1 MQKILTKSLIAGLA
15 LWCGGAFA
23 AGNTALLGISEGL
36 AEQASFSD
44 MQEKYNGFA
53 EFLGQTVKKKV
64 TLEVS
69 QNIKSAVESL
79 AKGRYDLAYVRPANV
94 AAKAMRDNKYK
105 LVAMAKGAFVA
116 SFIVTKDSPL
126 RKPEDVL
133 NKRIAMPDKG
143 SLMANMGL
151 ATLRDM
157 GGTKPDLI
165 RYAHYQDAVN
175 FMVDKG
181 FSDVGVVAPVV
192 ATVWEKAGGR
202 VLFTSRKMP
211 FWCIIAGP
219 EMSDADIAK
228 LRDALVGMENTPE
241 GQKILKRIG
250 VKGWVPGKQEEY
262 IEMLD
267 WLGKK

>member
-1 MQKILTKSLIAGLA
+1 MRKVLTRSLIASLA
-15 LWCGGAFA
+15 LWCGCAFA
-23 AGNTALLGISEGL
+23 AGNNVLMGISEGL

-44 MQEKYNGFA
+44 MQDKYNGLA
-53 EFLGQTVKKKV
+53 EYLGQSIRKKV
-64 TLEVS
+64 TLEAS
-69 QNIKSAVESL
+69 QNIKSAVENL
-79 AKGRYDLAYVRPANV
+79 AKNRYDLAYVRPANV
-94 AAKAMRDNKYK
+94 AAKAMRDSKYK
-105 LVAMAKGAFVA
+105 LVAMAKGEFVA
-116 SFIVTKDSPL
+116 SFIVNKDSPL

-133 NKRIAMPDKG
+133 NKRIAMPEKG

-175 FMVDKG
+175 FMVEKN
-181 FSDVGVVAPVV
+181 FADVGVVAPVI
-192 ATVWEKAGGR
+192 AKVWEKGGGR

-211 FWCIIAGP
+211 YWCIIAGP
-219 EMSDADIAK
+219 EMSEADIAK

-262 IEMLD
+262 IEMLA